1 MEDII
6 TSSEHKQMLK
16 ALAGLP
22 QYPILWAQTPDQSI
36 ELENQK
42 NFWWWTARQID
53 YLQRI
58 HLGFCPPDPLNDPR
72 LHTLQRW
79 QINTHS
85 CYRFAQL
92 NLIIA
97 GWDLIKDKAAENH
110 RCFSF
115 NNPRELFTELCRQQT
130 KVDISDVVSDEG
142 EDGGIGAVRANY
154 RIRAAFYRS
163 RLNNEEETKELE
175 LLKIH
180 RNSEYWENFIIYAIW
195 EKRHSGLAKGNFK
208 MRDCWK
214 AFLAAHK
221 DLTAFFCNKKAIDGC
236 RLILPKW
243 CYGTAI
249 NPQTGQQLRKVS

>member
-1 MEDII
+1 MEDIT
-6 TSSEHKQMLK
+6 TSLEHKQMLK

-22 QYPILWAQTPDQSI
+22 QYPILRSPTPDQSI

-42 NFWWWTARQID
+42 NFWQWTAGQID

-58 HLGFCPPDPLNDPR
+58 QLGFCPPAPLDDPR
-72 LHTLQRW
+72 LHTSQRW
-79 QINTHS
+79 QLNTHS
-85 CYRFAQL
+85 RYRFAQL
-92 NLIIA
+92 NLIIV
-97 GWDLIKDKAAENH
+97 GWDLIKYKAAENH
-110 RCFSF
+110 RCFAF
-115 NNPRELFTELCRQQT
+115 NNPRELFTELCRQQAE
-130 KVDISDVVSDEG
+130 VDIKDVVSDEG

-154 RIRAAFYRS
+154 RIRAAFYRD
-163 RLNNEEETKELE
+163 RLNKEETKELLE
-175 LLKIH
+175 IH